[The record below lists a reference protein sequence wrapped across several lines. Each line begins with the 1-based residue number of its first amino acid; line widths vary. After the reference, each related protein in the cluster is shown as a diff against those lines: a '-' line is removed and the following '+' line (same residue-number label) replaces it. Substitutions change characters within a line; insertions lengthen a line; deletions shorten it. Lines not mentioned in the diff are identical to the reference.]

1 MPIAHQ
7 YLHIIE
13 YKDLNTYNSI
23 NKIFEIIN
31 KQLKEPTTEQREI
44 IEYLLLQFEKEH
56 ESDLNAKGKRLIK
69 AEYKNRLL

>member
-13 YKDLNTYNSI
+13 YKDLNTYNAI

-31 KQLKEPTTEQREI
+31 KQLKEPTEEQREI
-44 IEYLLLQFEKEH
+44 IEYLLIQFEKEH

-69 AEYKNRLL
+69 TEYKKRLL

>member
-1 MPIAHQ
+1 MPVAHQ

-13 YKDLNTYNSI
+13 YKDLNTYISI
-23 NKIFEIIN
+23 NKIFELIN

-56 ESDLNAKGKRLIK
+56 EYDLNAKGKRLIK